1 MAKVVKATKGDSKGE
16 PIIENE
22 QTQSGEGILHR
33 HMSQKLPKLKPEVA
47 EAVTVEVLRGLYV
60 EHVKFYVKNK
70 DVSTAD
76 NLLTKEEAKQHEEI
90 LKSLEGA
97 IAYLDQTD
105 QWLKDLHAGKFS
117 EPTND

>member
-16 PIIENE
+16 PIMDVEP
-22 QTQSGEGILHR
+22 TQSGEGMLHR

-47 EAVTVEVLRGLYV
+47 EAVTVDVLRGLYV
-60 EHVKFYVKNK
+60 EHVKFFIKNK

-76 NLLTKEEAKQHEEI
+76 ELLTKEEVKRHEEI
-90 LKSLEGA
+90 LKCLEGA
-97 IAYLDQTD
+97 IVYMDQTD

-117 EPTND
+117 EPTKD